1 MHYNNGVSDDV
12 LSPKQPSTKNL
23 SGAAQLRVKTPS
35 SNDPAPEVPTT
46 SFETFTQI
54 SSQLTET
61 MRKSR
66 SAGDEAR
73 CPSPTGVRTSS

>member
-35 SNDPAPEVPTT
+35 SNDPAILVTR
-46 SFETFTQI
+46 
-54 SSQLTET
+54 SSDNEF
-61 MRKSR
+61 
-66 SAGDEAR
+66 
-73 CPSPTGVRTSS
+73 